1 MPPYGFIHKPSATWP
16 VQSQLTHAIVTTG
29 VDPPPIPGDTGEP
42 KPSSTGGHVAEAL
55 SQEPL
60 PHEKGTVETS
70 MMVLTGTL
78 ESPDWMDSVN
88 KEIDRAGGVEVE
100 SPTTME
106 RPSSWPKLESPD
118 SRRDSSEGHELK
130 PPKVLMENP
139 GDVPLELRSQIQIYA
154 TNE

>member
-1 MPPYGFIHKPSATWP
+1 MPPYGFIHKPSETWP
-16 VQSQLTHAIVTTG
+16 IQSQLNHTVLTAGTN
-29 VDPPPIPGDTGEP
+29 PLPIPGGVGEP
-42 KPSSTGGHVAEAL
+42 KPPSTGVYVAEAL

-60 PHEKGTVETS
+60 PQEKGTTDAS

-78 ESPDWMDSVN
+78 ESPDWMDAVN

-118 SRRDSSEGHELK
+118 SHGDSSEGHELK
-130 PPKVLMENP
+130 LPKVLMENP
-139 GDVPLELRSQIQIYA
+139 GDVPLELQSQIQIYA

>member
-1 MPPYGFIHKPSATWP
+1 MPPYGFIHKPSVTWP
-16 VQSQLTHAIVTTG
+16 IQSQLHRTVTTAG
-29 VDPPPIPGDTGEP
+29 ANSPSIPGDTGEP
-42 KPSSTGGHVAEAL
+42 KPPSTGGFVAEPL
-55 SQEPL
+55 SQEQL
-60 PHEKGTVETS
+60 THEKGTAEAS

-88 KEIDRAGGVEVE
+88 KEIDRAGGMQVE

-118 SRRDSSEGHELK
+118 SNHGSAEGHELK
-130 PPKVLMENP
+130 LPKVLMEDP
-139 GDVPLELRSQIQIYA
+139 SDIPLELQSQIQIYA